1 MIALG
6 LPSIGMRVLATIAAC
21 LCLGMPA
28 MAQEPAPTQWQVTK
42 CRVYADALAD
52 ARRDREGALSKPF
65 LDGNEAFIARGCT
78 ERVPVCPRTEA
89 DLEIANIL
97 TIVAMN
103 AGTASTFLPFACT
116 DG

>member
-1 MIALG
+1 MISLG
-6 LPSIGMRVLATIAAC
+6 LPSIGMHALAVFAAC
-21 LCLGMPA
+21 LYLGMPA
-28 MAQEPAPTQWQVTK
+28 AAQESAPTQWQVTK
-42 CRVYADALAD
+42 CRVYAEALAD
-52 ARRDREGALSKPF
+52 ARRDRKGALSKSF
-65 LDGNEAFIARGCT
+65 LDENDAFVAKGCT
-78 ERVPVCPRTEA
+78 ERVPVCPRTKA

>member
-1 MIALG
+1 
-6 LPSIGMRVLATIAAC
+6 MRVLAVCAAC

-28 MAQEPAPTQWQVTK
+28 TAQEPAATQWQVTK

-52 ARRDREGALSKPF
+52 ARRDRDLSRLF
-65 LDGNEAFIARGCT
+65 LDENDAFVAKGCT

-89 DLEIANIL
+89 DLEVANIL

>member
-1 MIALG
+1 MHA
-6 LPSIGMRVLATIAAC
+6 LATIATC

-28 MAQEPAPTQWQVTK
+28 ASQEPAPTQWQVTK
-42 CRVYADALAD
+42 CRVYAEALAD
-52 ARRDREGALSKPF
+52 ARRDRDLSRSF
-65 LDGNEAFIARGCT
+65 LDENDAFVAKGCT
-78 ERVPVCPRTEA
+78 ERVPVCPRTKA
-89 DLEIANIL
+89 DLEVANIL